1 MKEVM
6 VIGAGLAGSEAAWQL
21 ASRGIMVKL
30 YEMRPGV
37 KSLAHH
43 TDLPAELV
51 CSNSFRAD
59 GLANAAGLLKEEMR
73 QLDSLIMAA
82 ADANALPAGRA
93 LAVDR
98 EAFSRDIQ
106 ARLESNKNIEIIRE
120 EVTEIPEDRPVVIA
134 TGPLTSDKMAEAIKE
149 LTGEDYLYFYD
160 AAAPIVAADS
170 LNYDIVFKASRY
182 DDGAGDYLN
191 APMNEEEFFEFW
203 DFLLRAEVSLPREF
217 EEDAYFEAC
226 LPIEVMAKRG
236 RKTLLYGPLK
246 PVGLK
251 DPRTGRKPH
260 AVVQLRQDNKEGT
273 LYNLVGFQTR
283 LKWGEQDKMLEFIP
297 GLEDAEIVRHGVMHR
312 NTYLNS
318 PLFLKPTYQFKDNLN
333 IFFAGQI
340 TGVEG
345 YIESTSSGLVAGIN
359 VARMVNGEA
368 GIIFPE
374 ETAIGSLPNYIT
386 DEYKVDFKPM
396 KINFGL
402 LPELDEEI
410 KDKRERNRRRSELSL
425 ESLKRIKDSYNI

>member
-1 MKEVM
+1 MQEVI

-21 ASRGIMVKL
+21 ASRGIKVKL
-30 YEMRPGV
+30 YEMRPEV
-37 KSLAHH
+37 KSPAHH

-51 CSNSFRAD
+51 CSNSFRANS
-59 GLANAAGLLKEEMR
+59 LANAAGLLKEEMR

-82 ADANALPAGRA
+82 ADANSLPAGRA

-98 EAFSRDIQ
+98 EAFSKDIK
-106 ARLESNKNIEIIRE
+106 ARLESNENIEIIRK
-120 EVTEIPEDRPVVIA
+120 EVTEIPKNRPVVIA
-134 TGPLTSDKMAEAIKE
+134 TGPLTSDRMAKAIKE

-160 AAAPIVAADS
+160 AAAPIVSAES
-170 LNYDIVFKASRY
+170 LDYEIVFKASRY
-182 DDGAGDYLN
+182 DEGAGDYLN

-203 DFLLRAEVSLPREF
+203 DFLLRAEISLPREF
-217 EEDAYFEAC
+217 EDNSYFEAC

-251 DPRTGRKPH
+251 DPRTGKKPH
-260 AVVQLRQDNKEGT
+260 AVIQLRQDNQEGT

-283 LKWGEQDKMLEFIP
+283 LKWGEQDKMLKFIP

-318 PLFLKPTYQFKDNLN
+318 PLFLKPTYQFKENSN

-345 YIESTSSGLVAGIN
+345 YIESTSSGLIAGIN
-359 VARMVNGEA
+359 AARMVKGQD

-374 ETAIGSLPNYIT
+374 ETAIGSLPKYIT

-402 LPELDEEI
+402 LPDLSEEI
-410 KDKRERNRRRSELSL
+410 KDKRERNRRRSELAL
-425 ESLKRIKDSYNI
+425 EKLRSIKNKHKI

>member
-21 ASRGIMVKL
+21 ASRGIKVKL

-37 KSLAHH
+37 KSPAHH

-98 EAFSRDIQ
+98 EAFSRDIK
-106 ARLESNKNIEIIRE
+106 ARLESNENIEIIRK
-120 EVTEIPEDRPVVIA
+120 EVTEIPENRPVVIA
-134 TGPLTSDKMAEAIKE
+134 TGPLTSDRMAEAIKE

-203 DFLLRAEVSLPREF
+203 DFLLRAEISLPREF
-217 EEDAYFEAC
+217 EDDAYFEAC

-251 DPRTGRKPH
+251 DPRTGKKPH

-318 PLFLKPTYQFKDNLN
+318 PLFLKPTYQFKDNPN

-359 VARMVNGEA
+359 AARMVNGED

-374 ETAIGSLPNYIT
+374 ETAIGALPNYIT

-410 KDKRERNRRRSELSL
+410 KDKSERNQRRSELAL

>member
-21 ASRGIMVKL
+21 ASRGIKVKL
-30 YEMRPGV
+30 YEMRPEV
-37 KSLAHH
+37 KSQAHH
-43 TDLPAELV
+43 TELPAELV
-51 CSNSFRAD
+51 CSNSFRAN
-59 GLANAAGLLKEEMR
+59 GLTNAAGLLKEEMR
-73 QLDSLIMAA
+73 QLDSLIMTA

-98 EAFSRDIQ
+98 EAFSRDVKS
-106 ARLESNKNIEIIRE
+106 RLESNENIEIIRK
-120 EVTEIPEDRPVVIA
+120 EVTAIPEDKPVVIA
-134 TGPLTSDKMAEAIKE
+134 TGPLTSDKMARAIKE

-160 AAAPIVAADS
+160 AAAPIVTAES
-170 LNYDIVFKASRY
+170 LDYDVVFKASRY
-182 DDGAGDYLN
+182 DEGAGDYLN

-203 DFLLRAEVSLPREF
+203 DFLLRAEINLPRKF
-217 EEDAYFEAC
+217 EENAYFEAC

-236 RKTLLYGPLK
+236 RETLLYGPLK

-251 DPRTGRKPH
+251 DPGTGKKPH

-283 LKWGEQDKMLEFIP
+283 LKWGEQDKMLELIP
-297 GLEDAEIVRHGVMHR
+297 GLEDAEIARHGVMHR

-318 PLFLKPTYQFKDNLN
+318 PLFLKPTYQFKGNPN

-345 YIESTSSGLVAGIN
+345 YIESTSSGLAAGIN
-359 VARMVNGEA
+359 AARMVNGEE

-402 LPELDEEI
+402 LPDLDEEI
-410 KDKRERNRRRSELSL
+410 KAKRNRNQKRSELA
-425 ESLKRIKDSYNI
+425 LKRLKSIKDKYNI

>member
-1 MKEVM
+1 
-6 VIGAGLAGSEAAWQL
+6 
-21 ASRGIMVKL
+21 
-30 YEMRPGV
+30 
-37 KSLAHH
+37 
-43 TDLPAELV
+43 
-51 CSNSFRAD
+51 
-59 GLANAAGLLKEEMR
+59 
-73 QLDSLIMAA
+73 LIMAA

-106 ARLESNKNIEIIRE
+106 ARLESNDNIEIIRE
-120 EVTEIPEDRPVVIA
+120 EVTEIPEDKPVVIA
-134 TGPLTSDKMAEAIKE
+134 TGPLTSDKMAEAIRA

-203 DFLLRAEVSLPREF
+203 DFLLRAEISLPREF
-217 EEDAYFEAC
+217 EDDAYFEAC

-251 DPRTGRKPH
+251 DPRTGKKPH

-297 GLEDAEIVRHGVMHR
+297 GLENAEIVRHGVMHR

-318 PLFLKPTYQFKDNLN
+318 PLFLKPTYQFKDNPN

-359 VARMVNGEA
+359 AARMVNGED

-374 ETAIGSLPNYIT
+374 ETAIGALPNYIT

-410 KDKRERNRRRSELSL
+410 KDKRERNRRRSEFAL
-425 ESLKRIKDSYNI
+425 ESLERIKDSYNI

>member
-21 ASRGIMVKL
+21 ARQGMKVKL

-37 KSLAHH
+37 KSPAHH

-51 CSNSFRAD
+51 CSNSFRAN

-82 ADANALPAGRA
+82 ADANSLPAGRA

-98 EAFSRDIQ
+98 EAFSRDVKG
-106 ARLESNKNIEIIRE
+106 RLESHQNIEIIRK
-120 EVTEIPEDRPVVIA
+120 EVTEIPQDRPVIIA

-160 AAAPIVAADS
+160 AAAPIVTAES

-217 EEDAYFEAC
+217 EENAYFEAC

-236 RKTLLYGPLK
+236 RQTLLYGPLK

-251 DPRTGRKPH
+251 DPRTGKKPQ

-283 LKWGEQDKMLEFIP
+283 LKWGDQDKLLEFIP

-318 PLFLKPTYQFKDNLN
+318 PLFLSPSYQFKDNPN

-359 VARMVNGEA
+359 AARMVNKEDE
-368 GIIFPE
+368 IIFPK
-374 ETAIGSLPNYIT
+374 ETAIGSLPDYIT

-402 LPELDEEI
+402 LPDLDEEI
-410 KDKRERNRRRSELSL
+410 KDKRARNRRRSELAL
-425 ESLKRIKDSYNI
+425 KSLKDIKDKYNI

>member
-203 DFLLRAEVSLPREF
+203 DFLLRAEISLPREF
-217 EEDAYFEAC
+217 EDDAYFEAC

-251 DPRTGRKPH
+251 DPRTGKKPH

-297 GLEDAEIVRHGVMHR
+297 GLEGAEIVRHGVMHR

-318 PLFLKPTYQFKDNLN
+318 PLFLKPTYQFKDNPN

-359 VARMVNGEA
+359 AARMVNGED

-374 ETAIGSLPNYIT
+374 ETAIGALPNYIT

-410 KDKRERNRRRSELSL
+410 KDKRERNRRRSEFAL
-425 ESLKRIKDSYNI
+425 ESLERIKDSYNI

>member
-1 MKEVM
+1 MQEVM

-21 ASRGIMVKL
+21 SSQGIKVKL
-30 YEMRPGV
+30 FEMRPEV
-37 KSLAHH
+37 KSPAHH

-82 ADANALPAGRA
+82 ADANSLPAGRA

-98 EAFSRDIQ
+98 EEFSRDVK
-106 ARLESNKNIEIIRE
+106 ARLEANENIEIIRK
-120 EVTEIPEDRPVVIA
+120 EVTEIPEDKPVVIA

-160 AAAPIVAADS
+160 AAAPIVTAES
-170 LNYDIVFKASRY
+170 INYDVVFKASRY
-182 DDGAGDYLN
+182 DEGTGDYLN

-203 DFLLRAEVSLPREF
+203 DFLLRAEVNLPREF

-251 DPRTGRKPH
+251 DPRTGKKPQ
-260 AVVQLRQDNKEGT
+260 AVVQLRQDNKEGS

-283 LKWGEQDKMLEFIP
+283 LKWGEQDKMLKFIP

-318 PLFLKPTYQFKDNLN
+318 PLFLKPTYQFKDNPN

-345 YIESTSSGLVAGIN
+345 YIESTSSGLIAGIN
-359 VARMVNGEA
+359 AARMVNGKTE
-368 GIIFPE
+368 IIFPE
-374 ETAIGSLPNYIT
+374 ETAMGALPKYIT

-402 LPELDEEI
+402 LPDLDEVI
-410 KDKRERNRRRSELSL
+410 KDKRERNLKRSEVAL
-425 ESLKRIKDSYNI
+425 ERLKSIKNKYNI